1 MNEAK
6 VNEFA
11 LECLLLAG
19 RIMIESGA
27 EIYRVEDTLQRMA
40 KSQAIMNVQS
50 YVTSTGIILSLGPTQ
65 PTRITSIARRSTD
78 LEKVALVNAVSRKL
92 STQII
97 TLTEA
102 YDELQKIQS
111 TNYFLPTYI
120 QVIAAA
126 IASGSFLIM
135 FNGQWS
141 DFIAAM
147 IAGGMGYLTYLIAH
161 DLTRVRFFSEFTA
174 SLIVGILAFMAVR
187 YGFGT
192 ELDKII
198 IGSVMPLVPGL
209 PITIAVRDLMS
220 GHLLSGLAKGA
231 EAFLTAFAI
240 GSGIAVVLSF

>member
-6 VNEFA
+6 TNEFA

-27 EIYRVEDTLQRMA
+27 EIYRVDDTMQRMA
-40 KSQAIMNVQS
+40 KSQNIMNVQS

-78 LEKVALVNAVSRKL
+78 LKKVALVNAVSRKL
-92 STQII
+92 SNQII

-111 TNYFLPTYI
+111 TNYFLTTYI

-141 DFIAAM
+141 DFVAAM

-174 SLIVGILAFMAVR
+174 SLIVGILAFAAVR

-192 ELDKII
+192 QLDKII
-198 IGSVMPLVPGL
+198 IGSVMPLVPVL

-240 GSGIAVVLSF
+240 GSGIAIVLSF

>member
-6 VNEFA
+6 TNEFA

-27 EIYRVEDTLQRMA
+27 EIYRVDDTMQRMA
-40 KSQAIMNVQS
+40 KSQNIMNVQS
-50 YVTSTGIILSLGPTQ
+50 YVTSTVIIFSLGPTQ

-78 LEKVALVNAVSRKL
+78 LKKVALVNAVSRKL
-92 STQII
+92 SNQII

-141 DFIAAM
+141 DFMAAM
-147 IAGGMGYLTYLIAH
+147 VAGGMGYLTYLIAH

-174 SLIVGILAFMAVR
+174 SLIVGILAFAAVR
-187 YGFGT
+187 YGFGNQ
-192 ELDKII
+192 LDKII

-240 GSGIAVVLSF
+240 GSGIAIVLSF